1 MLTLHGGTMSKFNT
15 LALRT
20 LGDDYR
26 ENWLWYTRKYKTTI
40 SKNDLKVSDLIHLR
54 KKKLWNEISILHSSP
69 QKLSQT

>member
-1 MLTLHGGTMSKFNT
+1 MSKFNT

-40 SKNDLKVSDLIHLR
+40 SKNDLKASDLIHLR
-54 KKKLWNEISILHSSP
+54 KKNYGMKFLFYIALRKNLAKPNYTLTDLI
-69 QKLSQT
+69 